1 MIHKSDRKLKV
12 GVIQHF
18 FSDDIDTNRSRNLAA
33 IQNLADEG
41 AELIVL
47 SELHDSLYFCQTE
60 NVDNFSLAVDIP
72 GDFTDFYAEAAR
84 QNGVVLVTSAFE
96 RRAPGL
102 WSSRGMDLLQGNTA
116 RCISR
121 MIQDFMKSS
130 ISLLVIWDSSL

>member
-84 QNGVVLVTSAFE
+84 QNGVVLRGYITI
-96 RRAPGL
+96 RL